1 MKKGK
6 KMEKNKIDIKK
17 FSPNE
22 DDKFIFDTNVLINL
36 FYPID
41 FKNHKDTECYAKLWE
56 DINDRNL
63 TVLVTSIQISEFI
76 NRCIR
81 FQYNLY
87 MENNNKQIE
96 YKREYRETDNYRECM
111 MDILQ
116 VVEDQ
121 ICKRF
126 DFIDDGF
133 SKMDKKKVFVYGFS
147 YDFND
152 ALLVQVAKQNEA
164 ILVTNDADY
173 ANYNEPVKIV
183 TTNRKLL
190 MFT

>member
-1 MKKGK
+1 
-6 KMEKNKIDIKK
+6 MEKNKIDIKK
-17 FSPNE
+17 FSPTKN
-22 DDKFIFDTNVLINL
+22 DKFIFDTNVLINL
-36 FYPID
+36 FYPLD
-41 FKNHKDTECYAKLWE
+41 FKNHTNTESYAKLWE
-56 DINDRNL
+56 EINARNL
-63 TVLVTSIQISEFI
+63 KVLITSIQLSEFI

-87 MENNNKQIE
+87 QEDINRQIE
-96 YKREYRETDNYRECM
+96 YKREYRETENYRECM
-111 MDILQ
+111 TDILQ

-133 SKMDKKKVFVYGFS
+133 SKMDKKKIFVYGFS

-164 ILVTNDADY
+164 ILVTDDADY
-173 ANYNEPVKIV
+173 ANYSEPVKIV

>member
-17 FSPNE
+17 FSPTKN
-22 DDKFIFDTNVLINL
+22 DKFIFDTNVLINL
-36 FYPID
+36 FYPLD
-41 FKNHKDTECYAKLWE
+41 FKNHTNTESYAKLWE
-56 DINDRNL
+56 EINARNL
-63 TVLVTSIQISEFI
+63 KVLITSIQLSEFI

-87 MENNNKQIE
+87 QEDINRQIE
-96 YKREYRETDNYRECM
+96 YKREYRETENYRECM
-111 MDILQ
+111 TDILQ

-133 SKMDKKKVFVYGFS
+133 SKMDKKKIFVYGFS

-164 ILVTNDADY
+164 ILVTDDADY
-173 ANYNEPVKIV
+173 ANYSEPVKIV